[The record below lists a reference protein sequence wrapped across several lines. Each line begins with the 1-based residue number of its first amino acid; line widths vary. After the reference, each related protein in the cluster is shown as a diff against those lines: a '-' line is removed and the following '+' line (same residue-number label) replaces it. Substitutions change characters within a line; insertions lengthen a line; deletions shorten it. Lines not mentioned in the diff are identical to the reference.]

1 MEGNLERIATIAQV
15 GGPAPGLAPAEI
27 QQGRDVRRPVSAQ
40 IRQGKAPRPST
51 GVDPAKPLVM
61 PAEWRVA
68 ASLALI
74 AGYVDAYGFAA
85 LGVYVS
91 FMSGNTTQ
99 AGAQTGQGHFAAALP
114 SALAVMFFVIGNFAG
129 ALFTHSGLRRSRRAL
144 LGAVAALLA
153 VIMGIANS
161 VPLNAEVGIAVIA
174 LAMGMMNTT
183 LSQVGGETVSL
194 TFVTGD
200 LARIARHL
208 AMAIIR
214 APVQGAQGSWD
225 THLHRAFIV
234 TRVWGGFLTGALL
247 SGAAI
252 PHFGVWVLL
261 LPFMILLVL
270 AVHSG
275 AGDKLARHQSSRDP
289 A

>member
-1 MEGNLERIATIAQV
+1 MDDVIHNTTSRTAILASPNGKDRVEL
-15 GGPAPGLAPAEI
+15 GLAAF
-27 QQGRDVRRPVSAQ
+27 
-40 IRQGKAPRPST
+40 
-51 GVDPAKPLVM
+51 
-61 PAEWRVA
+61 
-68 ASLALI
+68 LALV
-74 AGYVDAYGFAA
+74 AGYVDAYGIVA

-99 AGAQTGQGHFAAALP
+99 TGAQTGQGHFAAALP
-114 SALAVMFFVIGNFAG
+114 SALAIIFFVIGNFAG
-129 ALFTHSGLRRSRRAL
+129 TLLTHSSLRCSRRAL

-153 VIMGIANS
+153 VIMGVTSS
-161 VPLNAEVGIAVIA
+161 VSLNAEVGIALIS

-183 LSQVGGETVSL
+183 LSQVGGEAVSL

-214 APVQGAQGSWD
+214 APVPGARGTWD
-225 THLHRAFIV
+225 THLYRAFVV

-247 SGAAI
+247 SGATT

-270 AVHSG
+270 AAHSG
-275 AGDKLARHQSSRDP
+275 AGDQLARHQS

>member
-1 MEGNLERIATIAQV
+1 VAIELEMLDRAEGRL
-15 GGPAPGLAPAEI
+15 
-27 QQGRDVRRPVSAQ
+27 
-40 IRQGKAPRPST
+40 ST
-51 GVDPAKPLVM
+51 
-61 PAEWRVA
+61 
-68 ASLALI
+68 SLALI
-74 AGYVDAYGFAA
+74 AGYVDGYGIVA

-99 AGAQTGQGHFAAALP
+99 TGTQTGQGHFVAALP
-114 SALAVMFFVIGNFAG
+114 SAVAIMFFVIGNFAG
-129 ALFTHSGLRRSRRAL
+129 TLLTHSGLRHSRRVL

-153 VIMGIANS
+153 VIIAVTGS
-161 VPLNAEVGIAVIA
+161 VSLNAEVGIAVLA
-174 LAMGMMNTT
+174 LAMGMMNTA
-183 LSQVGGETVSL
+183 LSQVGGQQVSL

-214 APVQGAQGSWD
+214 APVQGTRGLWD
-225 THLHRAFIV
+225 THLYRAFIV
-234 TRVWGGFLTGALL
+234 TRVWGGFLTGAVL
-247 SGAAI
+247 SGAAT

-261 LPFMILLVL
+261 LPFLGLLVL

-275 AGDKLARHQSSRDP
+275 AGDALARHQS